1 MISSSK
7 RKLTG
12 ETLHPVTNH
21 GSCRVIVCL
30 VELAAVCLYSISL
43 RGSEQEYRRN
53 EGQNLLL
60 GFCFHSWRLGTSLF
74 YIQQPSLDT
83 QVGSVKLHGC
93 AIWPLTSPQSVS
105 PRLGPTGQSASKT
118 RFLPA
123 HKCGYLC
130 SLLLNGTKKK
140 KKNHTTKTIH
150 YMTSAGPVQLK
161 GHEDEWVQLD
171 ICLIMKKPDEFNLR
185 FSHLD

>member
-140 KKNHTTKTIH
+140 KKKTH
-150 YMTSAGPVQLK
+150 
-161 GHEDEWVQLD
+161 H
-171 ICLIMKKPDEFNLR
+171 
-185 FSHLD
+185 

>member
-7 RKLTG
+7 SKLTG
-12 ETLHPVTNH
+12 ETSHPTTNH

-43 RGSEQEYRRN
+43 GGSEQEHRRN
-53 EGQNLLL
+53 EGQDLLL

-74 YIQQPSLDT
+74 YIQQSSLDT
-83 QVGSVKLHGC
+83 QVGSVKLQGC
-93 AIWPLTSPQSVS
+93 AIRPLTSPQSVS
-105 PRLGPTGQSASKT
+105 TRLGPTGQSASKT

-123 HKCGYLC
+123 HNCGYLC

-140 KKNHTTKTIH
+140 NPTKTIH
-150 YMTSAGPVQLK
+150 YTTSASPVQLK

-171 ICLIMKKPDEFNLR
+171 ICLIMKKPDKFNLR